1 MTEQKAKLSKLCLT
15 GFLISV
21 LSPFA
26 LALCIWFLW
35 RLETTIDWNIIGFMI
50 CLPFI
55 GMILSIIG
63 LVTARKKG
71 RKGKG
76 LGIAGIVL
84 PAVYAVVVVI
94 LFASMVFMIKGAE
107 KAGKERAQSSDVYC
121 LDGITGLPENTQYN
135 VSRYRVPYDYDFD
148 SPDAF
153 ASEAELSS
161 YAESKLDE
169 ITDINSIRAKGTYQ
183 EYVFIIIRI
192 DRFNQWVA
200 DDHLATF
207 DHTNDGYGVI
217 SYKQTSIT
225 SSAASHR
232 LNMYKDPLDRFIIL
246 TNCNDNKVITD
257 FF

>member
-1 MTEQKAKLSKLCLT
+1 MAEQKAKLSKLCLT

-26 LALCIWFLW
+26 LALCSWFLW
-35 RLETTIDWNIIGFMI
+35 RLETEIYWTILVVLF
-50 CLPFI
+50 CLPFF
-55 GMILSIIG
+55 GMILSIAG
-63 LVTARKKG
+63 FATARKNG

-84 PAVYAVVVVI
+84 PGVYAVVVVFV
-94 LFASMVFMIKGAE
+94 FAAMIFMIKGAE

-121 LDGITGLPENTQYN
+121 LEGIMGIPVNTQYD
-135 VSRYRVPYDYDFD
+135 VSRYKVPYDYDFD

-153 ASEAELSS
+153 ASEEELSS
-161 YAESKLDE
+161 YAGSKLDAV
-169 ITDINSIRAKGTYQ
+169 TDINSIRAKGTYQ

-192 DRFNQWVA
+192 DRFKQWVA
-200 DDHLATF
+200 DDHLASYS
-207 DHTNDGYGVI
+207 HTNDGYGVI

-225 SSAASHR
+225 SSAASHQ
-232 LNMYKDPLDRFIIL
+232 LNMYKDPLDRFVII